1 MLENKHLN
9 DNENDQYDD
18 VIQTIIDNNEGWNDN
33 IPSDESDLSWFET
46 STIKELIEWMSDEI
60 NIYYENIDEYD
71 EPDDDELEQYKQATK
86 FLENLYTR
94 IKNELTNN
102 VQTFKYYGFNDKK
115 EFDELSQ
122 VMESYDWITIK

>member
-18 VIQTIIDNNEGWNDN
+18 VIQAIIDNNEGWNDS
-33 IPSDESDLSWFET
+33 ISADESDLSWFET
-46 STIKELIEWMSDEI
+46 STIKELMEWMSDEI

-71 EPDDDELEQYKQATK
+71 ETDDDELEQYKQAAK

-122 VMESYDWITIK
+122 VMESYDWITVK